1 VPDDTQELG
10 RGFDGLRVGVP
21 DALFAE
27 GLEDGVREAVEAAI
41 AAFAAGGARVE
52 RDVKLPTAAAALPV
66 YYLIAPSEASANLAR
81 YDGVKY
87 GHSNHEGPSAQAE
100 MSRTRGEGFGDEVK
114 RRIMIGTYALSAG
127 YYDAYYLKAQ
137 KVRTLIRREFA
148 AAFERYDVLITPT
161 APDVAF
167 RLGEKT
173 ADPLAMYLNDLFTI
187 PANIAGIPAMSIPCG
202 FAREL
207 PVGLQLMARP
217 FAEGTLIRA
226 ADAYAGVTDWHL
238 RAPPR
243 IEGVS

>member
-1 VPDDTQELG
+1 VE
-10 RGFDGLRVGVP
+10 R
-21 DALFAE
+21 
-27 GLEDGVREAVEAAI
+27 GLE
-41 AAFAAGGARVE
+41 
-52 RDVKLPTAAAALPV
+52 LPTAAAALPV

-87 GHSNHEGPSAQAE
+87 GYSNHEGPSAHAE
-100 MSRTRGEGFGDEVK
+100 MARTRGEGFGDEVK
-114 RRIMIGTYALSAG
+114 RRIMFGTYALSAG

-148 AAFERYDVLITPT
+148 AAFERYDVVLTPT
-161 APDVAF
+161 APEVAF

-202 FAREL
+202 FSEGL

-217 FAEGTLIRA
+217 FDEATLIRA
-226 ADAYAGVTDWHL
+226 ADGFGALTDWHL
-238 RAPPR
+238 RAPAAL
-243 IEGVS
+243 EGVV